1 MRKCVSGNT
10 IDTGQAIGGANQA
23 KGGASQPAGSAAPQ
37 AMGPG
42 RLRQT
47 EVFVTGVGGA
57 KPLVPVA
64 PEALEAKAARHMTP
78 RAAAYIIGSAG
89 TESTARAN
97 RAAFERHRIVPR
109 VLRDVSRRDL
119 SVTLFGRRHAAPVL
133 LAPIGVLEMVH
144 RDADLAVARA
154 AAAEGIGYIFSNQAS
169 VPMETCAGA
178 MGTTPRWFQL
188 YWSSDDEFVRS
199 LVTRAEKCGCE
210 AIVVTLDTTVLGWR
224 PRDLDQGYLPFLQ
237 GLGLAQYLSDPV
249 FRAKI
254 PAVAPDPGFK
264 PRGSGLIGAALSH
277 RRKGKQFGL
286 SMRKMRSATAYFT
299 ATYSRL
305 DLTWKDI
312 ARLRVMTRLPII
324 LKGVRHAED
333 AKLAREHGADG
344 LIVSNHGGRQV
355 DGEIAS
361 LDALPDIAAVAGDM
375 PVLLDSGI
383 RSGRDVAVAL
393 AMGAK
398 AVLLGRPYV
407 YGLTLAGEQGVREVI
422 RNLVAE
428 FDLMLGLSGVPSAAD
443 FGPECLANSS
453 I

>member
-10 IDTGQAIGGANQA
+10 IDTGQAIGGANQ
-23 KGGASQPAGSAAPQ
+23 PAGVAVPQ
-37 AMGPG
+37 AVGPG

-47 EVFVTGVGGA
+47 EVYVTGVGGTR
-57 KPLVPVA
+57 PSVPVA
-64 PEALEAKAARHMTP
+64 PEVLEAKAAQHMTP

-133 LAPIGVLEMVH
+133 LAPIGALEMVH

-264 PRGSGLIGAALSH
+264 PRGVGLIGAALSH

-305 DLTWKDI
+305 DLTWTDI
-312 ARLRVMTRLPII
+312 ARLRAMTRLPII
-324 LKGVRHAED
+324 LKGIRHAED

-428 FDLMLGLSGVPSAAD
+428 FDLTLALSGATSALD